1 MLCSTD
7 EIYCIYWE
15 GGFVASE
22 EESGKY
28 WGAGGSGDGK
38 METTVL
44 EQELEKE
51 YCGNFPFVLYSVFS

>member
-1 MLCSTD
+1 M
-7 EIYCIYWE
+7 
-15 GGFVASE
+15 ASE